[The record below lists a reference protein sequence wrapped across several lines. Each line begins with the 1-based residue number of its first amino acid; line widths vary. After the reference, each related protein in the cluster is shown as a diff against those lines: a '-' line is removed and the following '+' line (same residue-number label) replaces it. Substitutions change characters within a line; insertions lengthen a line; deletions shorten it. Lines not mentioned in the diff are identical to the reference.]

1 MSGLWKALTQT
12 YMVMAGLPFIP
23 FLIVYAIGVVRGMEK
38 KKAIRLSM
46 DVTNVFL
53 IGIVA
58 ALLSKLSGSSFGFYF
73 ILLVMLIGAGLLGNA
88 QNRIRGKIDPYKIVR
103 AIWRLS
109 FFAMALLYVLLMSLQ
124 LILPSSANS

>member
-1 MSGLWKALTQT
+1 MSGLWNALTDV
-12 YMVMAGLPFIP
+12 YMVLAGLPFIP
-23 FLIVYAIGVVRGMEK
+23 FLIVYFTCAVRGMDK

-58 ALLSKLSGSSFGFYF
+58 ALLSTLTGSSFGFFF
-73 ILLVMLIGAGLLGNA
+73 ILLVMLIGAGLIGNA
-88 QNRIRGKIDPYKIVR
+88 QNRLRGKIDPRKIFR

-109 FFAMALLYVLLMSLQ
+109 FFAMAILYVLLMSLK
-124 LILPSSANS
+124 LILPSSS